1 MKSITLSKETPTA
14 DIPQPPSKPGFVEA
28 CEEVDKQRN
37 QIITLLQNLIQ
48 IPTVVPP
55 GNNYEDMV
63 DFLEPHFHRL
73 GFETER
79 VVIPEKHT
87 QVIPHPIEGPR
98 VNLVARRDFEC
109 KETVTLYAHMDV
121 VPVEGKWTKDPF
133 AGIVENDRLYGRGA
147 LDMKSGIAALLT
159 AFEVLAALNVKPQ
172 FNIVCTL
179 CTDEELGVY
188 PGSYHLAKE
197 GYMEGPIVN
206 LELGSQMPLVV
217 TGMAGTVD
225 IRIRTKGRGCHS
237 GMSFLGVNAVEAMVP
252 ILTELLTLKA
262 EVEKRESAVSLVPFL
277 KMLGAPSKMMTPMLN
292 IAVIQGGTKSN
303 IIPSA
308 CEIIVNRRYIP
319 EESFQQIVK
328 EIKKAIKRGKKKG
341 KPLEVEIEFSHIYPP
356 FKPDTASPYAQK
368 MRTALAAVHGY
379 DIQEFTFGG
388 AAASTDMGFVSQAL
402 KTNNIMG
409 LGAASFGN
417 LSAHKPDEWVGITD
431 LLNMTKQLIHYL
443 AY

>member
-1 MKSITLSKETPTA
+1 VKSITLPKEAQTI
-14 DIPQPPSKPGFVEA
+14 DSPQRPNKVDFTEA
-28 CEEVDKQRN
+28 FEEVEKQRH

-48 IPTVVPP
+48 IPTIVPP

-63 DFLEPHFHRL
+63 DFLEPHFQKL

-79 VVIPEKHT
+79 VIIPEKHT
-87 QVIPHPIEGPR
+87 QTIPHPIEGPR
-98 VNLVARRDFEC
+98 VNLVARRNFDR

-133 AGIVENDRLYGRGA
+133 AGTVENDKLYGRGA

-159 AFEVLAALNVKPQ
+159 AFEVMEALNLKPQ

-197 GYMEGPIVN
+197 GYMEGHIVN

-237 GMSFLGVNAVEAMVP
+237 GMSFLGVNAVEAMIP
-252 ILTELLTLKA
+252 ILTELLTLKT
-262 EVEKRESAVSLVPFL
+262 EVEKRESTVSLVPFL
-277 KMLGAPSKMMTPMLN
+277 KILGAPSKMMTPMLN
-292 IAVIQGGTKSN
+292 IDVIRGGTKSN
-303 IIPSA
+303 IIPSS

-319 EESFQQIVK
+319 EESYKQIVK
-328 EIKKAIKRGKKKG
+328 EFEKAIKRGKKKG
-341 KPLEVEIEFSHIYPP
+341 KPLEVEVEFSHIYPP
-356 FKPDTASPYAQK
+356 FKADPTSPYALK
-368 MRTALAAVHGY
+368 MRSALAAVHSY
-379 DIQEFTFGG
+379 DDQDFTFGG

-402 KTNNIMG
+402 NTNNIIG

-417 LSAHKPDEWVGITD
+417 LSAHKPDEWVGIPD

-443 AY
+443 VY